1 MGLTIGIDVGGTK
14 IAAGVVSRDGT
25 IGARAH
31 RDTPAGSVDETA
43 KAICDA
49 AAELIADHDVEAVGI
64 GAAGFVSSDRSTVL
78 FAPNLAWRDEPLGQR
93 VADVLKVPVVVENDA
108 NAAAWGEFACGAA
121 KDVEHMVCVTVG
133 TGIGGGVV
141 IGGELLRG
149 AHGVAAELGH
159 MRVVPGGHRCGC
171 GARGCLEQYA
181 SGRALVREGRAQAE
195 SGSLAAAQM
204 MSVCGITDPAELD
217 GPMITKA
224 AAAGDPCA
232 VELLDDLGRWLGEG
246 LASFAT
252 LFDPSTI
259 VIGGGVSAAKELLL
273 KSAQV
278 AFDKNLPARANRPHP
293 TIVMAELGNDA
304 GIIGAADLARRP
316 VAADPEPHA
325 AAAPAATTPSA
336 LPGVDEEKA
345 R

>member
-14 IAAGVVSRDGT
+14 IAAGVVDADGT

-31 RDTPAGSVDETA
+31 RDTPADSVDGIA
-43 KAICDA
+43 AAICDA
-49 AAELIADHDVEAVGI
+49 AAELMAGNDVEAVGI

-78 FAPNLAWRDEPLGQR
+78 FAPNLAWRDEPLGAR
-93 VADVLKVPVVVENDA
+93 VAEKLQIPVVVENDA
-108 NAAAWGEFACGAA
+108 NAAAWGEFAFGAA
-121 KDVEHMVCVTVG
+121 KDVEHMLCLTIG

-141 IGGELLRG
+141 IAGELLRG
-149 AHGVAAELGH
+149 AYGVAAELGH

-195 SGSLAAAQM
+195 AGSLAAMQM
-204 MSVCGITDPAELD
+204 LSVCGISDPAELT
-217 GPMITKA
+217 GPMITDA

-232 VELLDDLGRWLGEG
+232 VELLEDLGRWLGEG
-246 LASFAT
+246 LASLAT
-252 LFDPSTI
+252 MFDPTTI
-259 VIGGGVSAAKELLL
+259 VIGGGVSAAKDLLM

-278 AFDKNLPARANRPHP
+278 AFERNLPAKANRPHP
-293 TIVMAELGNDA
+293 SFGLAELGNDA
-304 GIIGAADLARRP
+304 GLIGAADLARRP
-316 VAADPEPHA
+316 
-325 AAAPAATTPSA
+325 APPA
-336 LPGVDEEKA
+336 EKP

>member
-14 IAAGVVSRDGT
+14 IAAGVVGTDGK
-25 IGARAH
+25 IGARAF
-31 RDTPAGSVDETA
+31 RDTPATSVDATA
-43 KAICDA
+43 AVICDA
-49 AAELIADHDVEAVGI
+49 AAELIADHEVEAVGI

-78 FAPNLAWRDEPLGQR
+78 FAPNLAWRDEPLGAR
-93 VADVLKVPVVVENDA
+93 VSEVLKVPVVVENDA
-108 NAAAWGEFACGAA
+108 NAAAWGEFAFGAA

-141 IGGELLRG
+141 VAGELLRG
-149 AHGVAAELGH
+149 ANGVAAELGH

-171 GARGCLEQYA
+171 GARGCIEQYA
-181 SGRALVREGRAQAE
+181 SGSALVREGRAQAE
-195 SGSLAAAQM
+195 SGSLSAAQM
-204 MSVCGITDPAELD
+204 LSVCGITDPAELT

-224 AAAGDPCA
+224 AADGDPCA
-232 VELLDDLGRWLGEG
+232 VELLDDLGRWLGEA

-252 LFDPSTI
+252 LFDPTTI

-278 AFDKNLPARANRPHP
+278 AFEKNLPAKSNRPHP
-293 TIVMAELGNDA
+293 RFGLAELGNDA

-316 VAADPEPHA
+316 
-325 AAAPAATTPSA
+325 APAA
-336 LPGVDEEKA
+336 EKH

>member
-14 IAAGVVSRDGT
+14 IAAGVVGADGK
-25 IGARAH
+25 IGARAY
-31 RDTPAGSVDETA
+31 RDTPATSVDATA
-43 KAICDA
+43 AAICAA
-49 AAELIADHDVEAVGI
+49 AAELIANHEVEAVGI

-78 FAPNLAWRDEPLGQR
+78 FAPNLAWRNEPLGAR
-93 VADVLKVPVVVENDA
+93 VAEVLKVPVVVENDA
-108 NAAAWGEFACGAA
+108 NAAAWGEFAFGAA
-121 KDVEHMVCVTVG
+121 KDVEHMVCITVG

-149 AHGVAAELGH
+149 ANGVAAELGH

-171 GARGCLEQYA
+171 GARGCIEQYA
-181 SGRALVREGRAQAE
+181 SGSALVREGRAQAE
-195 SGSLAAAQM
+195 SGSLSAAQM
-204 MSVCGITDPAELD
+204 LSVCGITDPALLT
-217 GPMITKA
+217 GPMITMA

-246 LASFAT
+246 LASIAT

-278 AFDKNLPARANRPHP
+278 AFEKNLPAKANRPHP
-293 TIVMAELGNDA
+293 RFGLAELGNDA

-316 VAADPEPHA
+316 
-325 AAAPAATTPSA
+325 APAP
-336 LPGVDEEKA
+336 EKP

>member
-1 MGLTIGIDVGGTK
+1 MGLTIGVDVGGTK
-14 IAAGVVSRDGT
+14 IAAGVVGTDGK
-25 IGARAH
+25 IGARTH
-31 RDTPAGSVDETA
+31 RDTPANSVDDTA
-43 KAICDA
+43 AAICDA
-49 AAELIADHDVEAVGI
+49 AAELIADHEVEAVGI

-78 FAPNLAWRDEPLGQR
+78 FAPNLAWRDEPLGTR
-93 VADVLKVPVVVENDA
+93 VSEVLKVPVVVENDA
-108 NAAAWGEFACGAA
+108 NAAAWGEFAFGAA

-149 AHGVAAELGH
+149 ANGVAAELGH

-171 GARGCLEQYA
+171 GARGCWEQYA

-204 MSVCGITDPAELD
+204 LSVCGITDPALLT
-217 GPMITKA
+217 GPMITVA
-224 AAAGDPCA
+224 AAQGDPCA

-246 LASFAT
+246 LASIAT
-252 LFDPSTI
+252 LFDSTTI

-273 KSAQV
+273 KSATV
-278 AFDKNLPARANRPHP
+278 AFEKHLPAKANRPHP
-293 TIVMAELGNDA
+293 TFGLAELGNDA

-316 VAADPEPHA
+316 
-325 AAAPAATTPSA
+325 APAP
-336 LPGVDEEKA
+336 EKK

>member
-14 IAAGVVSRDGT
+14 IAAGVVDADGT
-25 IGARAH
+25 IGARAN
-31 RDTPAGSVDETA
+31 RDTPADSVDDTA
-43 KAICDA
+43 AAICDA
-49 AAELIADHDVEAVGI
+49 AAELIAAHDVEAVGI

-78 FAPNLAWRDEPLGQR
+78 FAPNLAWRDEPLGTR
-93 VADVLKVPVVVENDA
+93 VAEQLKIPVVVENDA
-108 NAAAWGEFACGAA
+108 NAAAWGEFAFGAA
-121 KDVEHMVCVTVG
+121 KDVEHMLCLTIG

-149 AHGVAAELGH
+149 AYGVAAELGH

-195 SGSLAAAQM
+195 AGSLAAMQM
-204 MSVCGITDPAELD
+204 LTECGISDPAQLT
-217 GPMITKA
+217 GPMITEA

-232 VELLDDLGRWLGEG
+232 VELLEDLGRWLGEG
-246 LASFAT
+246 LASLAT
-252 LFDPSTI
+252 MFDPTTI
-259 VIGGGVSAAKELLL
+259 VIGGGVSAAKDLLM

-278 AFDKNLPARANRPHP
+278 AFERNLPAKANRPHP
-293 TIVMAELGNDA
+293 SFGLAELGNDA
-304 GIIGAADLARRP
+304 GLIGAADLARRP
-316 VAADPEPHA
+316 
-325 AAAPAATTPSA
+325 APPA
-336 LPGVDEEKA
+336 EKT

>member
-14 IAAGVVSRDGT
+14 IAAGVVDPDGA
-25 IGARAH
+25 IVARTN
-31 RDTPAGSVDETA
+31 RDTPADSVDQTA
-43 KAICDA
+43 AAICDA
-49 AAELIADHDVEAVGI
+49 AAELIAGHDVEAVGI

-78 FAPNLAWRDEPLGQR
+78 FAPNLAWRDEPLGAR
-93 VADVLKVPVVVENDA
+93 VAETLRIPVVVENDA
-108 NAAAWGEFACGAA
+108 NCAAWGEFAFGAA

-141 IGGELLRG
+141 IDGELVRG
-149 AHGVAAELGH
+149 EHGVAAELGH

-171 GARGCLEQYA
+171 GARGCWEQYA

-204 MSVCGITDPAELD
+204 LSVCGITDPAELT

-224 AAAGDPCA
+224 ATEGDPCA

-246 LASFAT
+246 LASIVT
-252 LFDPSTI
+252 LFDPSVV
-259 VIGGGVSAAKELLL
+259 VIGGGVSAAKDLLL

-278 AFDKNLPARANRPHP
+278 AFERNLPAKANRPHP
-293 TIVMAELGNDA
+293 SFCMAELGNDA
-304 GIIGAADLARRP
+304 GLIGAADLARHP
-316 VAADPEPHA
+316 AVS
-325 AAAPAATTPSA
+325 APA
-336 LPGVDEEKA
+336 
-345 R
+345 

>member
-14 IAAGVVSRDGT
+14 IAAGVVDPDGT
-25 IGARAH
+25 IGARTH
-31 RDTPAGSVDETA
+31 RDTPADSVDATA
-43 KAICDA
+43 AAICDA
-49 AAELIADHDVEAVGI
+49 AAELIAEHEVEAVGI

-78 FAPNLAWRDEPLGQR
+78 FAPNLAWRNEPLGAR
-93 VADVLKVPVVVENDA
+93 VAEVLKVPVVVENDA
-108 NAAAWGEFACGAA
+108 NAAAWGEFAFGAA
-121 KDVEHMVCVTVG
+121 RDVEHMVCITVG

-141 IGGELLRG
+141 IDGELLRG
-149 AHGVAAELGH
+149 ANGVAAELGH

-171 GARGCLEQYA
+171 GARGCIEQYA
-181 SGRALVREGRAQAE
+181 SGSALVREGRAQAE

-204 MSVCGITDPAELD
+204 LSVCGISDPAELT

-224 AAAGDPCA
+224 AAGGDPCA
-232 VELLDDLGRWLGEG
+232 VELLDDLGRWLGEA
-246 LASFAT
+246 LASIAT

-273 KSAQV
+273 RSATV
-278 AFDKNLPARANRPHP
+278 AFEKNLPAKANRPHP
-293 TIVMAELGNDA
+293 KFGLAELGNDA

-316 VAADPEPHA
+316 
-325 AAAPAATTPSA
+325 APAP
-336 LPGVDEEKA
+336 EKH

>member
-1 MGLTIGIDVGGTK
+1 MGLSIGIDVGGTK
-14 IAAGVVSRDGT
+14 IAAGVVDADGT
-25 IGARAH
+25 IVARTH
-31 RDTPAGSVDETA
+31 RDTPADSVDATA
-43 KAICDA
+43 QAIVEA
-49 AAELIADHDVEAVGI
+49 AAELIKDHQVESVGI

-78 FAPNLAWRDEPLGQR
+78 FAPNLAWRNEPLGAR
-93 VADVLKVPVVVENDA
+93 VAEALKIPVVVENDA
-108 NAAAWGEFACGAA
+108 NAAAWGEFAFGAA

-141 IGGELLRG
+141 IDGQLLRG

-171 GARGCLEQYA
+171 GARGCWEQYA

-204 MSVCGITDPAELD
+204 LSVCGITDPAELT
-217 GPMITKA
+217 GPMITEA

-246 LASFAT
+246 LASIAT

-273 KSAQV
+273 RSAQV
-278 AFDKNLPARANRPHP
+278 AFEKNLPAKANRPHP
-293 TIVMAELGNDA
+293 AFGLAMLGNDA
-304 GIIGAADLARRP
+304 GLIGAADVARRP
-316 VAADPEPHA
+316 VPTLE
-325 AAAPAATTPSA
+325 SS
-336 LPGVDEEKA
+336 

>member
-14 IAAGVVSRDGT
+14 IAAGVVDADGA
-25 IGARAH
+25 IGARTQ
-31 RDTPAGSVDETA
+31 RDTPAESVDETA
-43 KAICDA
+43 AAICDA
-49 AAELIADHDVEAVGI
+49 AAELIAGDDVEAVGI

-78 FAPNLAWRDEPLGQR
+78 FAPNLAWRDEPLGAR
-93 VADVLKVPVVVENDA
+93 LAETLKIPVVVENDA
-108 NAAAWGEFACGAA
+108 NAAAWGEFAFGAA
-121 KDVEHMVCVTVG
+121 KDVDHMVCITVG

-141 IGGELLRG
+141 IEGELLRG

-171 GARGCLEQYA
+171 GARGCWEQYA

-204 MSVCGITDPAELD
+204 LSVCGISDPAELT

-246 LASFAT
+246 LASIAT
-252 LFDPSTI
+252 LFDPTTI
-259 VIGGGVSAAKELLL
+259 VIGGGVSAAKHLLL

-278 AFDKNLPARANRPHP
+278 AFEKHLPAKANRPHP
-293 TIVMAELGNDA
+293 TFGLAELGNEA

-316 VAADPEPHA
+316 AAS
-325 AAAPAATTPSA
+325 APA
-336 LPGVDEEKA
+336 
-345 R
+345 

>member
-14 IAAGVVSRDGT
+14 IAAGVVGLDGV
-25 IGARAH
+25 IGARAY
-31 RDTPAGSVDETA
+31 RDTPADSVDDTA
-43 KAICDA
+43 AAICDA
-49 AAELIADHDVEAVGI
+49 AAELIAGHDVEAVGI

-78 FAPNLAWRDEPLGQR
+78 FAPNLAWRNEPLGAR
-93 VADVLKVPVVVENDA
+93 VGDQLKIPVVVENDA
-108 NAAAWGEFACGAA
+108 NAAAWGEFAFGAA
-121 KDVEHMVCVTVG
+121 KNVQDMVCVTVG

-141 IGGELLRG
+141 SDGELVRG
-149 AHGVAAELGH
+149 ASGVAAELGH

-181 SGRALVREGRAQAE
+181 SGSALVREGRAQAE
-195 SGSLAAAQM
+195 SGSLAALQM
-204 MSVCGITDPAELD
+204 LSVCGISDPAELT

-246 LASFAT
+246 LASIAT
-252 LFDPSTI
+252 LFDPTTI
-259 VIGGGVSAAKELLL
+259 VIGGGVSAAKDLLL

-278 AFDKNLPARANRPHP
+278 AFEKNLPAKANRPHS
-293 TIVMAELGNDA
+293 TFGLAELGNDA
-304 GIIGAADLARRP
+304 GLIGAADLARRP
-316 VAADPEPHA
+316 
-325 AAAPAATTPSA
+325 APAPEQ
-336 LPGVDEEKA
+336 P

>member
-1 MGLTIGIDVGGTK
+1 MGLSIGIDVGGTK
-14 IAAGVVSRDGT
+14 IAAGVVDADGT
-25 IGARAH
+25 IGARTH
-31 RDTPAGSVDETA
+31 RDTPADSVDQTA
-43 KAICDA
+43 QAIIDA
-49 AAELIADHDVEAVGI
+49 AAELIKDHQVEAVGI

-78 FAPNLAWRDEPLGQR
+78 FAPNLAWRDEPLGAR
-93 VADVLKVPVVVENDA
+93 VAEALKVPVVVENDA
-108 NAAAWGEFACGAA
+108 NAAAWGEFAFGAA

-171 GARGCLEQYA
+171 GARGCWEQYA

-204 MSVCGITDPAELD
+204 LSVCGITDPAELT
-217 GPMITKA
+217 GPMITHA
-224 AAAGDPCA
+224 AASGDPCA
-232 VELLDDLGRWLGEG
+232 VELLDDLGQWLGEG
-246 LASFAT
+246 LASIAT

-278 AFDKNLPARANRPHP
+278 AFEKNLPAKANRPHP
-293 TIVMAELGNDA
+293 AFGLAELGNDA
-304 GIIGAADLARRP
+304 GLIGAADLARRP
-316 VAADPEPHA
+316 APVPE
-325 AAAPAATTPSA
+325 
-336 LPGVDEEKA
+336 KQ